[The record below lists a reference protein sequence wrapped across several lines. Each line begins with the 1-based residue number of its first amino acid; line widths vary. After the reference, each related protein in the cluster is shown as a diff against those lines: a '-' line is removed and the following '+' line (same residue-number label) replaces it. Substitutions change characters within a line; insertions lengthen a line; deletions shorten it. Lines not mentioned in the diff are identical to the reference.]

1 MTLLEAHGNLLEAR
15 GVTKTYGTLTALSNA
30 DLAVRQGEF
39 HGLIGPNGSGKSTL
53 LKCIAGAEIATQG
66 SITLGGRDITYAT
79 VPERARAGLSLK
91 FQITAVLPE
100 LSVYDNV
107 LLALQAQ
114 ESMLR
119 LMLSRSRQALD
130 EHVMHLLSRFQ
141 LDARR
146 DDLAGVLSHG
156 QQQWLE
162 VAMALACAPKLL
174 LLDEPTAGMSP
185 QERRT
190 TGELLTPIKQSCSL
204 LIVEHDLD
212 FIKDICDSLTVL
224 DQGQV
229 VASGPTQQVQNSD
242 RVREAYLSHA

>member
-1 MTLLEAHGNLLEAR
+1 MNLLEAR
-15 GVTKTYGTLTALSNA
+15 AVTKTFGTLTALSNA
-30 DLAVRQGEF
+30 DLLVKQGEF

-53 LKCIAGAEIATQG
+53 LKCIAGAEVATQG
-66 SITLGGRDITYAT
+66 TISLGGRDITAAT

-91 FQITAVLPE
+91 FQITAVLAQ

-107 LLALQAQ
+107 LLALQSQ
-114 ESMLR
+114 VSMLG
-119 LMLSRSRQALD
+119 LMLSRSRSALH
-130 EHVMHLLSRFQ
+130 ERIMYLLSRFR
-141 LDARR
+141 LESRR
-146 DDLAGVLSHG
+146 DELAGVLSHG
-156 QQQWLE
+156 EQQWLE
-162 VAMALACAPKLL
+162 IAMALAPQPKVL

-185 QERRT
+185 QERRA
-190 TGELLTPIKQSCSL
+190 TGELLMPIKESCSL

-229 VASGPTQQVQNSD
+229 VESGPTERVQNSE